1 MMMDYLT
8 EVWMISFVHAA
19 GIVNIFWG
27 TAHVL
32 PLAIRYLVDT
42 TISKYW
48 MILVSSFAYTAGM
61 CLLTMSTPPA
71 IAGAMGTC
79 SDYKPECIG
88 EGQKIL
94 LYTALGLIAFG
105 ISGHMGSIDRCP
117 RHASELY
124 ERSDINDLYVVPH
137 SRSLR
142 WLDKAAI
149 ILPNKTLR
157 QQERNRWRLCS
168 VTEVE
173 ETKCL
178 VHLIPICFTFI
189 IPGVVSS
196 IGNTFFLEQAE
207 VINGKDGGN
216 FSFGP
221 LLLLLFYYI
230 SKGRFT
236 AFYEG
241 FVGHL
246 TSVGWNAVAH
256 VVGFAMSMI
265 LSILCCV
272 TAAIVET
279 RRLDVVRSH
288 GLIDKPDEKIPMS
301 LFWLLPQFLL
311 LGAADGFYEK
321 GIDMFFSDQ
330 FPRMIFR
337 YLKYIFVAT
346 MGVGIIGS
354 TVSVYYAGIVSE
366 RIGKHN
372 WFQDTLNLSRLDNY
386 YWLLAA
392 LTAANL
398 AVLIIAAMRFP
409 YNYLS
414 LEQIDIDDG
423 PLMKMKI
430 RACRCTYGA
439 LALHLLGIL
448 ESFASNPATMVAAV
462 TAFFFIRHR
471 QRHKVRTLRCLKKD
485 VSALHASFFHALL
498 KRSISNYAYLLNVN
512 YGWS

>member
-1 MMMDYLT
+1 MCRAHRAYFPNTYRRRKPQGSSLT
-8 EVWMISFVHAA
+8 TVVRVFVAS
-19 GIVNIFWG
+19 
-27 TAHVL
+27 
-32 PLAIRYLVDT
+32 
-42 TISKYW
+42 ISKLSY
-48 MILVSSFAYTAGM
+48 
-61 CLLTMSTPPA
+61 
-71 IAGAMGTC
+71 
-79 SDYKPECIG
+79 
-88 EGQKIL
+88 
-94 LYTALGLIAFG
+94 
-105 ISGHMGSIDRCP
+105 RCP

-221 LLLLLFYYI
+221 LLLLLLYYI
-230 SKGRFT
+230 SKDP
-236 AFYEG
+236 
-241 FVGHL
+241 
-246 TSVGWNAVAH
+246 
-256 VVGFAMSMI
+256 
-265 LSILCCV
+265 
-272 TAAIVET
+272 AIVET

-354 TVSVYYAGIVSE
+354 TLSVYYAGIISE

-423 PLMKMKI
+423 PLIKMKI
-430 RACRCTYGA
+430 R
-439 LALHLLGIL
+439 
-448 ESFASNPATMVAAV
+448 
-462 TAFFFIRHR
+462 
-471 QRHKVRTLRCLKKD
+471 
-485 VSALHASFFHALL
+485 
-498 KRSISNYAYLLNVN
+498 SNYLF
-512 YGWS
+512 G

>member
-1 MMMDYLT
+1 M
-8 EVWMISFVHAA
+8 
-19 GIVNIFWG
+19 
-27 TAHVL
+27 
-32 PLAIRYLVDT
+32 
-42 TISKYW
+42 
-48 MILVSSFAYTAGM
+48 
-61 CLLTMSTPPA
+61 
-71 IAGAMGTC
+71 
-79 SDYKPECIG
+79 
-88 EGQKIL
+88 
-94 LYTALGLIAFG
+94 
-105 ISGHMGSIDRCP
+105 
-117 RHASELY
+117 
-124 ERSDINDLYVVPH
+124 
-137 SRSLR
+137 
-142 WLDKAAI
+142 
-149 ILPNKTLR
+149 
-157 QQERNRWRLCS
+157 CS

-346 MGVGIIGS
+346 TGVGIIGS
-354 TVSVYYAGIVSE
+354 TLSVYYAGIISE

-430 RACRCTYGA
+430 R
-439 LALHLLGIL
+439 
-448 ESFASNPATMVAAV
+448 
-462 TAFFFIRHR
+462 
-471 QRHKVRTLRCLKKD
+471 
-485 VSALHASFFHALL
+485 
-498 KRSISNYAYLLNVN
+498 SNYLF
-512 YGWS
+512 GRRQG